1 MNKESDQFIAI
12 PENLDYRATD
22 FYDMDE
28 DERDVQSM
36 QLYEDFSDL
45 SKRYT
50 ELKEIASG
58 GMKIISRAYDQKTGR
73 YVAMATVK
81 ENLGKDSYGPF
92 LAEARLTASLHHPNI
107 INVHDIGYLDRGMPY
122 FTMDL
127 KLGDS
132 LNDILRRLNE
142 KSEAYVNTYTNESLL
157 NIFIK
162 ICDAVSYSHSQ
173 SILHLDIKPENVQ
186 VGDYGEVL
194 LCDWGLARQLG
205 DKTRQTD
212 DLLDMEFLNGQTILG
227 KVRGTPGFIAPE
239 LLKDK
244 TKRNIQT
251 DIYSLGAVLYSIL
264 THQEPIAGVDVM
276 DILEKTKK
284 GHVIPPLERSPDK
297 SIPQSLNAVVMKA
310 MAKEKQDR
318 YQTVAELTED
328 VRKYLFGFATSAEN
342 ASFLKEFSLF
352 YKRNRNAS
360 RIAGLAVF
368 VIVVFTNAFIVKLE
382 KARQQEHSLRLVAEQ
397 EKKKAEENFQK
408 YKEEKDLA
416 DLTLSTDPSIVLAKL
431 KEYYHRNFLSSPKET
446 LDEIM
451 RSLERIKQSNDSA
464 IILYEFKGDVH
475 FVRQEFD
482 LALKE
487 LEKGRGAESNMNLF
501 SSLKSIEDY
510 KSGKEPAP
518 ISVIRKLIKSLRGNF
533 LQQQVRMMLYDR
545 EVRANDLEHLELV
558 KMVFKEINRTSEIE
572 QFDFDFATKT
582 LTISGDFVRCS
593 VYISQFDRQ
602 VSLISSLKP
611 EHLILKK
618 SRRFNMASLDV
629 LKLKSLD
636 LTEMPLKKDN
646 RMLKNSVTEKLIISK
661 KLTDPELVKLLQ
673 KENNLELRP

>member
-1 MNKESDQFIAI
+1 VSKKSDQFIAI

-28 DERDVQSM
+28 DERDVQSS
-36 QLYEDFSDL
+36 QLYEEFSDVN
-45 SKRYT
+45 KRYT
-50 ELKEIASG
+50 EVTEIASG
-58 GMKIISRAYDQKTGR
+58 GMKIISRTYDQKTGR

-92 LAEARLTASLHHPNI
+92 LAEARLTAALHHPNI
-107 INVHDIGYLDRGMPY
+107 INVHDIGYLESGTPY

-132 LNDILRRLNE
+132 LNDILRKLNE
-142 KSEAYVNTYTNESLL
+142 KSESYETIYTNESLL

-173 SILHLDIKPENVQ
+173 SVLHLDIKPENVQ
-186 VGDYGEVL
+186 VGDHGEVL

-205 DKTRQTD
+205 DKTRRTEE
-212 DLLDMEFLNGQTILG
+212 LLDIEFLNGQTIIG
-227 KVRGTPGFIAPE
+227 KVRGTPGFLAPE

-264 THQEPIAGVDVM
+264 THKEPIAGDNVA

-284 GHVIPPLERSPDK
+284 GFVIPPLERSPEK

-318 YQTVAELTED
+318 YQSVAELSED

-342 ASFLKEFSLF
+342 AGFAKEFILF
-352 YKRNRNAS
+352 YKRNRNSS
-360 RIAGLAVF
+360 RIAGLAVL
-368 VIVVFTNAFIVKLE
+368 VVVVVTYAFIVNLE
-382 KARQQEHSLRLVAEQ
+382 RSRQQEHELRLVAEQ
-397 EKKKAEENFQK
+397 QKKKAEENFEK
-408 YKEEKDLA
+408 YKEEKEMA
-416 DLTLSTDPSIVLAKL
+416 DLTLSTDPSVVLVKL
-431 KEYYHRNFLSSPKET
+431 KELYHRNFLMAPKET

-451 RSLERIKQSNDSA
+451 RSLERIKESNDSA
-464 IILYEFKGDVH
+464 ILLYEFKGDVH

-482 LALKE
+482 LALNE
-487 LEKGRGAESNMNLF
+487 LKKGRGPESNMNLF
-501 SSLKSIEDY
+501 SALKSIEDY
-510 KSGKEPAP
+510 KSGSGYAP
-518 ISVIRKLIKSLRGNF
+518 LPVIKTLIKSLNGNF
-533 LQQQVRMMLYDR
+533 LQQQVRMMLYDGK
-545 EVRANDLEHLELV
+545 VRANKEEHLKLV
-558 KMVFKEINRTSEIE
+558 EMVFKEINRTSDVDEFK
-572 QFDFDFATKT
+572 FDYETKT

-593 VYISQFDRQ
+593 VYIAQFDQQ
-602 VSLISSLKP
+602 VSLISTLKP

-618 SRRFNMASLDV
+618 SKRFNTSSLDV

-636 LTEMPLKKDN
+636 LSEMPLLQPNKVVKKG
-646 RMLKNSVTEKLIISK
+646 VTDKLIISE
-661 KLTDPELVKLLQ
+661 KLTNPELIELLQ
-673 KENNLELRP
+673 EENNLETIP

>member
-1 MNKESDQFIAI
+1 MSKKSDQFIAI
-12 PENLDYRATD
+12 PENLDYRATE

-28 DERDVQSM
+28 DERELQST
-36 QLYEDFSDL
+36 QLYEAFADIT
-45 SKRYT
+45 KRYT
-50 ELKEIASG
+50 EVKEIASG
-58 GMKIISRAYDQKTGR
+58 GMKIISRAYDQKTSR

-81 ENLGKDSYGPF
+81 ESLGSESYGPF
-92 LAEARLTASLHHPNI
+92 LAEARLTAALHHPNI
-107 INVHDIGYLDRGMPY
+107 IKVHDIDYQGDGSPY

-132 LNDILRRLNE
+132 LHEILNKLQQGD
-142 KSEAYVNTYTNESLL
+142 EAYSKIYTRESLL

-173 SILHLDIKPENVQ
+173 SVLHLDIKPENVQ
-186 VGDYGEVL
+186 VGDHGEVL

-205 DKTRQTD
+205 DKTNDTLE
-212 DLLDMEFLNGQTILG
+212 LLSMDFLRGETLVG

-239 LLKDK
+239 LLEDK
-244 TKRNIQT
+244 SKRGYRS
-251 DIYSLGAVLYSIL
+251 DIYALGAVLYSIL
-264 THQEPIAGVDVM
+264 TLKEPIDASDVIE
-276 DILEKTKK
+276 ILRKTKE
-284 GHVIPPLERSPDK
+284 GMLVPPIERSPDR
-297 SIPQSLNAVVMKA
+297 SIAQSLNAVVMKA
-310 MAKEKQDR
+310 MAKDKYER
-318 YQTVAELTED
+318 YQSVAELTED

-342 ASFLKEFSLF
+342 AGFLKEFSLF

-360 RIAGLAVF
+360 RIAGIAIL

-416 DLTLSTDPSIVLAKL
+416 DLTLANDPTVVLAKI
-431 KEYYHRNFLSSPKET
+431 KEYYHRNFLHVPKKT
-446 LDEIM
+446 LDHVM
-451 RSLERIKQSNDSA
+451 KSLERIKQSNDSA
-464 IILYEFKGDVH
+464 ILLYEFKGDVH

-482 LALKE
+482 LALNE
-487 LEKGRGAESNMNLF
+487 LKKGRGAESNMNLF

-510 KSGKEPAP
+510 KSGQDPAP
-518 ISVIRKLIKSLRGNF
+518 ISVIRKLMTSLRGNF

-558 KMVFKEINRTSEIE
+558 KMIFKEINRTSEIE
-572 QFDFDFATKT
+572 QFDFDFETKT

-602 VSLISSLKP
+602 VSLISTLKP
-611 EHLILKK
+611 EHLILKQ

-636 LTEMPLKKDN
+636 LSAMPLSTLNKIVKKG
-646 RMLKNSVTEKLIISK
+646 VTEKLIVSQK
-661 KLTDPELVKLLQ
+661 MTDPELIKLLQ